1 MSEKTYYL
9 NGNGVL
15 ADKDTEK
22 TVYSHAVFVY
32 DTKKGEDINTI
43 VGEAPLIYRSAKEL
57 SRELH
62 KSDIEEWLNEG
73 YTVVIRP
80 VNIVDI
86 S

>member
-15 ADKDTEK
+15 AGKDTEK

-43 VGEAPLIYRSAKEL
+43 IGEAPLIYRSA
-57 SRELH
+57 RELVKEMS
-62 KSDIEEWLNEG
+62 KSDCQEWLEAG

-80 VNIVDI
+80 VNVVDCV
-86 S
+86 